1 MNKIDF
7 KPQDINFRGQTAG
20 NDGIVSKQVEHEFDT
35 KVISAE
41 VVIKAFSLIHKL
53 RDNHFDA
60 GGAEIINVAIDG
72 DKVQCTAR
80 LRLVDNNQNTLD
92 PEQVTMS
99 IVYLVECE

>member
-1 MNKIDF
+1 MNKIVF
-7 KPQDINFRGQTAG
+7 KPQDINFQGQTAG
-20 NDGIVSKQVEHEFDT
+20 NDGTVSKQVEHQFDT

-41 VVIKAFSLIHKL
+41 VVIKAFSLIHNL
-53 RDNHFDA
+53 RDNNFYA
-60 GGAEIINVAIDG
+60 GGAEIINVTIDD

-80 LRLVDNNQNTLD
+80 LRLVDNSQHTLD